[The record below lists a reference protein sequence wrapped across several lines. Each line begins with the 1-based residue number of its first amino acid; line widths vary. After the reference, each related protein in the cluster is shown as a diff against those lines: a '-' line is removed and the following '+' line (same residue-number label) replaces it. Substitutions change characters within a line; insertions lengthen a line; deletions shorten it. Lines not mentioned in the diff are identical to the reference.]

1 MATADL
7 STPLDARTAAIVQR
21 ESQLQGL
28 VTVWI
33 ATGLLFLLLP
43 GTFLGVW
50 NLLSISAQHTVASV
64 SPAWLQAHG
73 HAQIFGWLGTFILGI
88 GFYSLSKMGN
98 LPAFAVSRGWVCY
111 GLWTAGVLLRW
122 TVNITEWEWRVAL
135 PLSAA
140 LELAGFLI
148 FFRTVSQHSSA
159 QPGAAPRRKEARRKE
174 PWMLVVIGSTMAFF
188 VTLLANLAAT
198 IYAVVLRDGPAIPF
212 VLDQRL
218 LMLPTW
224 GFLVPTVWG
233 FNARWLPV
241 FLGLRALRP
250 RFLYAAVLCAWVAS
264 ALMLRGLAIPSTLL
278 LPLATIAAIFALRVF
293 EPSIQAA
300 KLNGV
305 HWSFPGFVRGA
316 YVWLVISS
324 ALSVAA
330 ALADREGGIWGAS
343 RHALTVGFLAAMV
356 FSIGPKILP
365 AFCGGRVLFSR
376 ALMFASLLLLNIG
389 CALRVSSEV
398 LAYEGYARWAWHVL
412 PCSAV
417 IELAA
422 VAFFAVN
429 LAVTLY
435 RPPAHLI
442 VERAK

>member
-1 MATADL
+1 MAASGL
-7 STPLDARTAAIVQR
+7 PASFDAHTAALVGR
-21 ESQLQGL
+21 ESRLQRL
-28 VTVWI
+28 VTVYI
-33 ATGLLFLLLP
+33 ATGLLFMLLP

-50 NLLSISAQHTVASV
+50 NLLSISAQHTVASL

-98 LPAFAVSRGWVCY
+98 LPAFAVSGGWVCF

-122 TVNITEWEWRVAL
+122 AVNITEWEWRLTL

-140 LELAGFLI
+140 LELSGFLI
-148 FFRTVSQHSSA
+148 FLRTVSQHSPS
-159 QPGAAPRRKEARRKE
+159 QSGSVPRTKE

-198 IYAVVLRDGPAIPF
+198 IYVVVRGDGPAIPF

-250 RFLYAAVLCAWVAS
+250 RFLYAAVSSAWVAS
-264 ALMLRGLAIPSTLL
+264 ALMLRGLAIPSTAL
-278 LPLATIAAIFALRVF
+278 LPVAAIAAIIALRVF
-293 EPSIQAA
+293 ETSMQPA

-305 HWSFPGFVRGA
+305 HRSFPVFIRVA
-316 YVWLVISS
+316 YIWLLIAS

-330 ALADREGGIWGAS
+330 ALADQEGGIWGAS
-343 RHALTVGFLAAMV
+343 RHALTVGFLATMV

-365 AFCGGRVLFSR
+365 AFCGGRVLFSPG
-376 ALMFASLLLLNIG
+376 LMFASLLLLNVG
-389 CALRVSSEV
+389 CTLRVSSEI
-398 LAYEGYARWAWHVL
+398 LAYEGYAR
-412 PCSAV
+412 
-417 IELAA
+417 
-422 VAFFAVN
+422 
-429 LAVTLY
+429 
-435 RPPAHLI
+435 
-442 VERAK
+442 